1 MAADISLGLQYFGRS
16 VHGVMDING
25 DGLTDLS
32 VGALGAA
39 VLLW

>member
-1 MAADISLGLQYFGRS
+1 MDISSGLQYFGRS
-16 VHGVMDING
+16 IHGVMDLNG

-32 VGALGAA
+32 VGALNAA